1 MGSPHYDEF
10 SVLNFE
16 KNGGFYSHGSK
27 ICVDYLDYL
36 KEAIPNHIL
45 NQDSQMKEI
54 LEQSKQLPVNTYH
67 AVKEIKDLNLEEK
80 KEWVAQGYPLG
91 FLLAS
96 LNASQQVELLMNFGK
111 FGLDI
116 LEGSRQEMQNLNGNI
131 APLALSYLQEL
142 SIAHDKS
149 NMFKLNAEQMAC
161 RDTLERL
168 SQAYPEESNWLRA
181 LLIRDAN
188 LVSRGLEHFPSMPSK
203 FIDAVFGQKTLL
215 ARINHVLEER
225 DAPPLKKP
233 EDLAAYRNVTADFKD
248 QLRKNNPNPDD
259 EESQYLGHKR
269 P

>member
-1 MGSPHYDEF
+1 
-10 SVLNFE
+10 
-16 KNGGFYSHGSK
+16 
-27 ICVDYLDYL
+27 
-36 KEAIPNHIL
+36 
-45 NQDSQMKEI
+45 
-54 LEQSKQLPVNTYH
+54 
-67 AVKEIKDLNLEEK
+67 
-80 KEWVAQGYPLG
+80 
-91 FLLAS
+91 
-96 LNASQQVELLMNFGK
+96 MNFGK

-233 EDLAAYRNVTADFKD
+233 EDLAAYRNVTADFK
-248 QLRKNNPNPDD
+248 QRMPKQ
-259 EESQYLGHKR
+259 EESSSESKPNG
-269 P
+269 PS